1 MTVVLQTT
9 PPPSKSVENQTKK
22 CFILG
27 RQKEINVK
35 IIHNTGIL
43 STLSKEPDLDKEFIY
58 IIVKRVDMVL
68 LIGKNRSSQ
77 VQRFLYR
84 NGKQCQTENLPSRS

>member
-43 STLSKEPDLDKEFIY
+43 STQSEEYDLEKEYID
-58 IIVKRVDMVL
+58 IIVKRVDMIL
-68 LIGKNRSSQ
+68 HI
-77 VQRFLYR
+77 
-84 NGKQCQTENLPSRS
+84 